1 MCPPSS
7 FATTNGTLSEPH
19 ANLSDVVPPTKIS
32 QAAFQHAASILAPAV
47 LNHSVRVYLYT
58 KALAAQCS
66 SVYST
71 DTAKHDL
78 LFVACLFH
86 DIGTTSL
93 YDGPQRFEV
102 EGGDAA
108 VQYLTPFGVGETD
121 KHDVWT
127 AIACH
132 TCPGIAE
139 RIGELSRLVRIAVA
153 TDFGMEIAGGEGLE
167 ELRAQLEERFDRA
180 DIKKVLTDAIVEQ
193 ARKQPQKA
201 PRATWPGALYR
212 ASPGES
218 GW

>member
-7 FATTNGTLSEPH
+7 FATTDGTLPEPH
-19 ANLSDVVPPTKIS
+19 ANLSDVVPPTKMS
-32 QAAFQHAASILAPAV
+32 LAAFEHAASILAPAI
-47 LNHSVRVYLYT
+47 LNHSIRVYLYA
-58 KALAAQCS
+58 KALAAQCN

-108 VQYLTPFGVGETD
+108 VQHLTPFGVGETD

-139 RIGELSRLVRIAVA
+139 RIGELPRLVRIA
-153 TDFGMEIAGGEGLE
+153 GEGRE
-167 ELRAQLEERFDRA
+167 GLRAQLEERFDRA
-180 DIKKVLTDAIVEQ
+180 DIKKVLTDAVVEQ
-193 ARKQPQKA
+193 AKKQPQKA
-201 PRATWPGALYR
+201 PNATWPGALYR

>member
-7 FATTNGTLSEPH
+7 FATTDGTLPEPH
-19 ANLSDVVPPTKIS
+19 ANFSDVVPPTKIS
-32 QAAFQHAASILAPAV
+32 QAAFKHAASILAPAI
-47 LNHSVRVYLYT
+47 LNHSVRVYLYA
-58 KALAAQCS
+58 KALAAQCN

-71 DTAKHDL
+71 DMAKHDL

-108 VQYLTPFGVGETD
+108 VQYLAQFGVGKTD

-139 RIGELSRLVRIAVA
+139 RIGELPRLVRIAVA

-193 ARKQPQKA
+193 AKKQPQKA
-201 PRATWPGALYR
+201 PSATWPGALYR

>member
-7 FATTNGTLSEPH
+7 FATTDGTLPEPH
-19 ANLSDVVPPTKIS
+19 ANLSDVVPPTKMS
-32 QAAFQHAASILAPAV
+32 LAAFEHAASILAPAI
-47 LNHSVRVYLYT
+47 LNHSIRVYLYA
-58 KALAAQCS
+58 KALAAQCN

-108 VQYLTPFGVGETD
+108 VQHLTPFGVGETD

-139 RIGELSRLVRIAVA
+139 RIGELPRLVRIAVA

-167 ELRAQLEERFDRA
+167 GLRAQLEERFDRA
-180 DIKKVLTDAIVEQ
+180 DIKKVLTDAVVEQ
-193 ARKQPQKA
+193 AKKQPQKA
-201 PRATWPGALYR
+201 PNATWPGALYR

>member
-7 FATTNGTLSEPH
+7 FATTDGTLPEPH
-19 ANLSDVVPPTKIS
+19 ANFSDVVPPTKIS
-32 QAAFQHAASILAPAV
+32 QAAFKHAASILAPAI
-47 LNHSVRVYLYT
+47 LNHSVRVYLYA
-58 KALAAQCS
+58 KALAAQCN

-108 VQYLTPFGVGETD
+108 VQYLTQFGVGKTD

-139 RIGELSRLVRIAVA
+139 RIGELPRLVRIAVA

-180 DIKKVLTDAIVEQ
+180 DIKKVLTDAVVEQ
-193 ARKQPQKA
+193 AKKQPQKA
-201 PRATWPGALYR
+201 PSATWPGVLYR

-218 GW
+218 EW